1 MALDFTLKKLQDL
14 YTNIINKNYKIVT
27 FAEYIKSDKYKN
39 KKVIILRHD
48 VDRKVINSLKMA
60 IIERGMGV
68 RASYYFRYK
77 KDVFK
82 KKIIDKISNKG
93 HEVGYQYEVL
103 SRTSGNLE
111 IGIELLKKEL
121 EKFQEIVNIETI
133 CMHGSPFSKWD
144 SRKLWNKYKLKN
156 FGIIGEPY
164 LDIDFNKVLYL
175 TDTGRRW
182 NGSKVSIRDKVN
194 SNFKYNFKTT
204 SDIIFALEK
213 NILPNQIMMNI
224 HPQRWNNSFIPW
236 IKELIGQNIKNSIKY
251 FFVKLR

>member
-14 YTNIINKNYKIVT
+14 YTNIINKNYKIIP

-48 VDRKVINSLKMA
+48 VDRKVINSLKVA
-60 IIERGMGV
+60 IIERSLGV

-77 KDVFK
+77 KDVFNK
-82 KKIIDKISNKG
+82 KTIDKIYNMG

-121 EKFQEIVNIETI
+121 GKFQEIVNIETI
-133 CMHGSPFSKWD
+133 CMHGSPLSKWD
-144 SRKLWNKYKLKN
+144 SRKLWSKYKLKD

-182 NGSKVSIRDKVN
+182 NGSKVSIRDKAN

-224 HPQRWNNSFIPW
+224 HPQRWNDFFIPW
-236 IKELIGQNIKNSIKY
+236 IKELIGQNVKNLIKY